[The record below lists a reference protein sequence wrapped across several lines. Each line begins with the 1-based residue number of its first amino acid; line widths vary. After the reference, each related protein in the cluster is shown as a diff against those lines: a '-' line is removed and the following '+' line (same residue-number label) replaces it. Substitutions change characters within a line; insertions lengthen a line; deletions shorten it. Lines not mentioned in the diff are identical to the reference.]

1 VGGFFEHENTWRSNL
16 HLSSFSA
23 LLSQTLNPHLKA
35 IMTSPM
41 PPTELQSLIRQ
52 LKASTTAN
60 QNLLATLQSE
70 LQSNK
75 LRPELWKQ
83 AIETHR
89 THMETTIAV
98 IMPLLALAQTQGHQQ
113 LVQEANDVLSSAI
126 ADRDQA
132 KWHIAK
138 MTQEQ
143 IKAQREEERHRN
155 RRVKTPKSIRKKMA
169 PKAENQGG
177 GEEQSEQV
185 AEEKEEGEEF
195 FDAPETSDASRE
207 SATPT
212 PTPENPATP
221 TKQKRRIDM
230 DNPVGSV
237 RQKRIKS
244 VSETPSAKRKRS
256 SDLGIEDTSKRWKE
270 SLAQYERRY
279 LSDEEWRSGIWN
291 EIDAG
296 G

>member
-1 VGGFFEHENTWRSNL
+1 
-16 HLSSFSA
+16 
-23 LLSQTLNPHLKA
+23 
-35 IMTSPM
+35 MTSPT

-60 QNLLATLQSE
+60 QTLLTTLQAE
-70 LQSNK
+70 LQSDR

-98 IMPLLALAQTQGHQQ
+98 IKPLLALAQTQGHQQ
-113 LVQEANDVLSSAI
+113 LVREANDVLSSATG
-126 ADRDQA
+126 DRDQA
-132 KWHIAK
+132 KWLIAK

-143 IKAQREEERHRN
+143 IKARREEERHRN
-155 RRVKTPKSIRKKMA
+155 RKVKTPKSIRKKMP
-169 PKAENQGG
+169 PKAENQG

-185 AEEKEEGEEF
+185 VEEKEEAEEF
-195 FDAPETSDASRE
+195 FDAPEISDASRE
-207 SATPT
+207 STTPT

-221 TKQKRRIDM
+221 TKQKRRIDV

-256 SDLGIEDTSKRWKE
+256 SDLEIEDTNKRWKE